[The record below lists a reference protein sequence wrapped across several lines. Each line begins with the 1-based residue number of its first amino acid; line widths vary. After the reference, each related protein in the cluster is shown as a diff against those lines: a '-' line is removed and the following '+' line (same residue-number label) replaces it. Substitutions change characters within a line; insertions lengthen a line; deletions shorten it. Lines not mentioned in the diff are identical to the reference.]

1 MGLRVYGVVLQV
13 VACGLAGWQVWFL
26 WDLAAREAW
35 PVHYPPCPVG
45 ELCGG
50 DPLVDYTPFLGAGSM
65 ALFVALSWRFLHRA
79 AVPASVLLAAVAG
92 LYGVE
97 RTGTSDAAWSVL
109 FAAVALAASLV
120 TWWCAATGLRRNAV
134 LRRWSRRYR
143 VADARV
149 VDWRRHGPGGFGA
162 GLAVFRDEAGV
173 RHRVPVVVERYALAR
188 HLVAVYDPARPA
200 DPRTTRV
207 AAPRSLRP
215 LDDGSPVNTAAA
227 GEVRTS

>member
-13 VACGLAGWQVWFL
+13 VACGLTGWQVWFL

-35 PVHYPPCPVG
+35 PVRYPCPAG

-65 ALFVALSWRFLHRA
+65 VLFVALSWRFLRRA

-109 FAAVALAASLV
+109 FTVMALGASLA
-120 TWWCAATGLRRNAV
+120 TWWCAATGLRRTAV

-149 VDWRRHGPGGFGA
+149 VGWRRRGPGGFGE

-207 AAPRSLRP
+207 AAPRSLHP
-215 LDDGSPVNTAAA
+215 FDDAAPGNTEAA
-227 GEVRTS
+227 GEVRAS